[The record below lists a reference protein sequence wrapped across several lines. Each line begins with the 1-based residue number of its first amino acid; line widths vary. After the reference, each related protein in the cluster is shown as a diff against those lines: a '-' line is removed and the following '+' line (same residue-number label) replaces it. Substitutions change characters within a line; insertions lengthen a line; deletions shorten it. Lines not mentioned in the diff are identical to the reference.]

1 MAIVYNQHFNRSVV
15 IPWLDVLTL
24 DEMSITPSLE
34 LHLGSGR
41 LFGDT
46 TLPGHKGQA
55 THAFVFMLAGAMT
68 RWKQVVAYH
77 YSGNYTDGTVY
88 RPIILTILEAAAS
101 IGLHVVN
108 ITTDMGSP
116 NRAMWKSFGVTYAK
130 PWIEHPVE
138 PHQRLYFMV
147 DVPHVVKNL
156 KSALVNGHV
165 ITIPQDVVDKEKLP
179 SSQVSVGPLKD
190 ISLISIYLYI
200 YVTSPILSCLLS
212 QQQE

>member
-55 THAFVFMLAGAMT
+55 THALVFMLAGAMT

-77 YSGNYTDGTVY
+77 YSGNYTDGAVPAHNTHH
-88 RPIILTILEAAAS
+88 L
-101 IGLHVVN
+101 
-108 ITTDMGSP
+108 GSSGV
-116 NRAMWKSFGVTYAK
+116 NRA
-130 PWIEHPVE
+130 
-138 PHQRLYFMV
+138 
-147 DVPHVVKNL
+147 
-156 KSALVNGHV
+156 
-165 ITIPQDVVDKEKLP
+165 
-179 SSQVSVGPLKD
+179 
-190 ISLISIYLYI
+190 
-200 YVTSPILSCLLS
+200 SCGKHH
-212 QQQE
+212 

>member
-55 THAFVFMLAGAMT
+55 THALVFMLAGATT

-77 YSGNYTDGTVY
+77 YSGNSTDGAVY

-138 PHQRLYFMV
+138 PHQRLYFMA

-190 ISLISIYLYI
+190 ISLIYIYLYI
-200 YVTSPILSCLLS
+200 YISIYISIYLYL
-212 QQQE
+212 